1 MVTAIAGTAGAE
13 AGLAELRARLACEDV
28 VRASFRLI
36 DEGHA
41 TQAAGLYTADGSL
54 TLSDATKQA
63 GDVTLRGEDINH
75 AMRHRE
81 DEDRETVHV
90 LSQSS
95 FQLTDPE
102 VAESE
107 CQLQV
112 YVLGD
117 DRAESAKPGSLSR
130 VRDELVR
137 GADGLWR
144 ISARRIT
151 ILAGRR

>member
-1 MVTAIAGTAGAE
+1 MVTAIAGTVGAE
-13 AGLAELRARLACEDV
+13 AGLAELQARLACEDV
-28 VRASFRLI
+28 VRTWFRLI

-63 GDVTLRGEDINH
+63 GDVTLRGEDINR

-95 FQLTDPE
+95 FQLTDP
-102 VAESE
+102 
-107 CQLQV
+107 
-112 YVLGD
+112 
-117 DRAESAKPGSLSR
+117 
-130 VRDELVR
+130 
-137 GADGLWR
+137 
-144 ISARRIT
+144 
-151 ILAGRR
+151 